1 MTENIREIILD
12 TLLVLEREE
21 EYSHRLIKA
30 VLDKYNYLEERDKA
44 FFKRVAEGSLERQLE
59 LDYYLSQYSK
69 IPVKKMRPLIRC
81 LLRMSVYQVLYMDS
95 VPDSAVCN
103 EACKL
108 AAKRGFQSLKGYVNG
123 ILRTIARQKEQ
134 LPFPDKDKEP
144 VRFLSVKYSMP
155 EWLVELW
162 LDEYGWQ
169 ITVTLLESLMEIHPV
184 SLRFVSTMPEAKRKE
199 LCNRMQK
206 QGVQLF
212 QSKYLPY
219 VYLLKQLGTAEGVP
233 ALPGFEEGAFTV
245 QDVSSALAV
254 EAAGIREGD
263 FVIDVCAA
271 PGGKSILAG
280 EKAGSS
286 RAFAQNW
293 GDTSVQMQKEGAP
306 QREEESRQE
315 GKPRQE
321 EETRQEG
328 KPKQEEEI
336 RQEGKPQQEEEI
348 QQEGWIQGRVL
359 ARDISEE
366 KVAFIEENIH
376 RMKASNIETEVFDAA
391 RTDESLVG
399 KADVVLLDVPCSG
412 LGVIGKKRDIKYHM
426 TKEKMASL
434 SELQK
439 QIARASARYVKPG
452 GILLYS
458 TCTIH
463 REENQAMVRFFT
475 QELDFV
481 PVSLEDVLPDVAL
494 AQKKQI
500 EKEMY
505 KAGKEPAV
513 KLTEEENDA
522 CIQFLPGYMEAD
534 GFFIAKFRRK

>member
-1 MTENIREIILD
+1 MAENIREIILD
-12 TLLVLEREE
+12 TLLALEREE

-44 FFKRVAEGSLERQLE
+44 FYKRVTEGSLERQLE
-59 LDYYLSQYSK
+59 LDYYLNQYSK

-95 VPDSAVCN
+95 VPDSAACN

-123 ILRTIARQKEQ
+123 ILRTITRQKEQ
-134 LPFPDKDKEP
+134 LPFPDQSKEP
-144 VRFLSVKYSMP
+144 VRYLSVKYSMP

-162 LDEYGWQ
+162 LGEYGWQ
-169 ITVTLLESLMEIHPV
+169 ITATLLEGLMEIHPV
-184 SLRFVSTMPEAKRKE
+184 SLRFVSTMSEAVREE
-199 LCNRMQK
+199 LCNRMQE
-206 QGVQLF
+206 QGVRL
-212 QSKYLPY
+212 SRSPYLPY
-219 VYLLKQLGTAEGVP
+219 VYLLRQSGRTEGVS
-233 ALPGFEEGAFTV
+233 ALPGFDDGAFTI

-263 FVIDVCAA
+263 FVMDVCAA

-280 EKAGSS
+280 EKVRS
-286 RAFAQNW
+286 
-293 GDTSVQMQKEGAP
+293 DKTVC
-306 QREEESRQE
+306 
-315 GKPRQE
+315 
-321 EETRQEG
+321 
-328 KPKQEEEI
+328 
-336 RQEGKPQQEEEI
+336 
-348 QQEGWIQGRVL
+348 QGRVL

-366 KVAFIEENIH
+366 KLAFIEENIL
-376 RMKASNIETEVFDAA
+376 RMKATNIQTELFDAIQ
-391 RTDESLVG
+391 TDESLVG

-426 TKEKMASL
+426 TKEKMAGL

-439 QIARASARYVKPG
+439 QIARASACYVKPG

-463 REENQAMVRFFT
+463 SEENQAMVRFFT
-475 QELDFV
+475 QELGFE
-481 PVSLEDVLPDVAL
+481 PVSLEETLPELVL
-494 AQKKQI
+494 AQKKHI
-500 EKEMY
+500 EKEMR
-505 KAGKEPAV
+505 KAGKEPVV
-513 KLTEEENDA
+513 KLTGEENDA

>member
-1 MTENIREIILD
+1 MT
-12 TLLVLEREE
+12 
-21 EYSHRLIKA
+21 
-30 VLDKYNYLEERDKA
+30 
-44 FFKRVAEGSLERQLE
+44 EGSLERQLE
-59 LDYYLSQYSK
+59 LDYYLDQYSK

-169 ITVTLLESLMEIHPV
+169 ITATLLEGLMEIHPV
-184 SLRFVSTMPEAKRKE
+184 SLRFVSTMPEAEREE
-199 LCNRMQK
+199 LCSRMQE
-206 QGVQLF
+206 QGVQLS

-219 VYLLKQLGTAEGVP
+219 VYLLKQLGTAEGVS

-245 QDVSSALAV
+245 QDVSSAFAV

-280 EKAGSS
+280 EKAGS
-286 RAFAQNW
+286 RKAFSQDCGNP
-293 GDTSVQMQKEGAP
+293 SVQLQKEGTL
-306 QREEESRQE
+306 QREEKPQQEEVSWQEKEPQKEEKSQQEGEARQE
-315 GKPRQE
+315 KEPQKE
-321 EETRQEG
+321 EKSQPEKELQQ
-328 KPKQEEEI
+328 K
-336 RQEGKPQQEEEI
+336 GKPQQE
-348 QQEGWIQGRVL
+348 GRMQGRVL

-366 KVAFIEENIH
+366 KIAFIEENIQ
-376 RMKASNIETEVFDAA
+376 RMKVSNIETEVFDAA
-391 RTDESLVG
+391 QTDESLAG

-481 PVSLEDVLPDVAL
+481 PVSLEEVLPNAVL
-494 AQKKQI
+494 VQKKRI
-500 EKEMY
+500 EKEMC
-505 KAGKEPAV
+505 KAGKEPAI